1 MQFGQM
7 KRREVITL
15 LGGAAAWPVGARAQQ
30 PRLPVIG
37 FLNSA
42 SPEGYA
48 PYAAAFR
55 QGLKEAGYV
64 DGENVTI
71 EYRWAEGRYE
81 RLPTQAADLVRRQVS
96 VIAATST
103 PAIPAAKEATSTI
116 PIVFTTG
123 ADPVTL
129 GFVASL
135 NKPGGNVTGVNF
147 FTAELGSKQ
156 AELLHE
162 LIPAAARVG
171 LLVNPNYP
179 PTDAMTRDTTAAASA
194 IGFHI
199 DVMQATDSREIEA
212 AFGALVR
219 NRVDALLVGSDSFFV
234 SRRLQIATLATRH
247 AIPVVYPVRDFAE
260 AGGLMSYGASQT
272 EAYRQAG
279 IYTGKVLKGTKP
291 ADLPV
296 MQSTKFELVINL
308 PTARAIGLEI
318 PPMLLARADDVIE

>member
-1 MQFGQM
+1 MR
-7 KRREVITL
+7 RREFITL
-15 LGGAAAWPVGARAQQ
+15 GGVAAAWPLTARAQQ
-30 PRLPVIG
+30 PAIPIIG
-37 FLNSA
+37 FLNGA

-48 PYAAAFR
+48 LYAAAFR
-55 QGLKEAGYV
+55 QGLKEVGYV
-64 DGENVTI
+64 DGQNVMI

-103 PAIPAAKEATSTI
+103 PAIPVARAATSTI

-123 ADPVTL
+123 ADPVNL

-135 NKPGGNVTGVNF
+135 NQPGGNATGVSF
-147 FTAELGSKQ
+147 FTSEIGSKQ
-156 AELLHE
+156 AALVHE
-162 LIPAAARVG
+162 LMSAAKHVG
-171 LLVNPNYP
+171 LLVNPNFP
-179 PTDAMTRDTTAAASA
+179 ATEAQTRDVVTAASA
-194 IGFHI
+194 IGFQI
-199 DVMQATDSREIEA
+199 DVMQASDSRQIEA
-212 AFGALVR
+212 AFEAAVR

-234 SRRLQIATLATRH
+234 SRRLQIATLAARY
-247 AIPVVYPVRDFAE
+247 AIPAVYPLRDFAE

-279 IYTGKVLKGTKP
+279 IYVGKILKGAKP

-318 PPMLLARADDVIE
+318 PPTLLARADEVIE

>member
-1 MQFGQM
+1 VAG
-7 KRREVITL
+7 
-15 LGGAAAWPVGARAQQ
+15 GGAGAAAQAAGDRIPQQ
-30 PRLPVIG
+30 RIAGGVCSLRSRVSPRI
-37 FLNSA
+37 
-42 SPEGYA
+42 EGS
-48 PYAAAFR
+48 R
-55 QGLKEAGYV
+55 LR